1 MGFPEPFAKHNDAY
15 NKLVFAP
22 SSTYSLRST
31 MIGEL
36 FLIGELLNRSSL
48 ISGTEGVF
56 DWQFMSCINDKKW
69 MYVAKS
75 CF

>member
-36 FLIGELLNRSSL
+36 FLIGELLNRSSP
-48 ISGTEGVF
+48 ISGTEGVYN
-56 DWQFMSCINDKKW
+56 WQFISCVNEKIVFYWLCKK
-69 MYVAKS
+69 
-75 CF
+75 